1 MLEVHDVPVSREEP
15 GEVVLDDPGFTEA
28 ELTKLAL
35 AADPDL
41 PMEDDAVPLSV
52 FLGQSAGLLP
62 SWYMPS
68 PMVRSGSRWR
78 MPVVLVI
85 VAAFVIIEAFGLC
98 STFGQIVPA

>member
-1 MLEVHDVPVSREEP
+1 MVEVHELPATQEAATES
-15 GEVVLDDPGFTEA
+15 LGFTEA
-28 ELTKLAL
+28 ELTELAL
-35 AADPDL
+35 SADPDV
-41 PMEDDAVPLSV
+41 PMDDDAVPLSV
-52 FLGQSAGLLP
+52 YLGQSAGLLP
-62 SWYMPS
+62 QWYMPS